1 MNIPVHSYDDIT
13 FETYIDGLPT
23 GQAFTEMV
31 KEIDCDF
38 FKDLFVLLFWYEKAF
53 EVLKN
58 KAGQSLIERLKLFFF
73 LHCVALRENV
83 IKND

>member
-1 MNIPVHSYDDIT
+1 MFIPVHSYDDIT

-23 GQAFTEMV
+23 GQMFSEMV
-31 KEIDCDF
+31 KDIDCNF
-38 FKDLFVLLFWYEKAF
+38 FKDLFLLLYWYEKAF

-58 KAGQSLIERLKLFFF
+58 KTGEALIERLKLFFF
-73 LHCVALRENV
+73 LRCVALRENV